1 MESQTEEQ
9 VMTRHMSATL
19 MTAIA
24 VATLTGPARAQEV
37 TVESMPPSVVKTVP
51 ECGDKKVPATTKQI
65 EVTFSKDMMTKKM
78 WSWCMQSQA
87 SFPEITNQKGIK
99 YLQDKRTCILPVK
112 LKPGKTYAIWIN
124 TQKNNAFRDTKGTPA
139 IPYLLVFKTK

>member
-1 MESQTEEQ
+1 
-9 VMTRHMSATL
+9 MTTHTTTIL

-24 VATLTGPARAQEV
+24 VIALTGTIRAQEV

-51 ECGDKKVPATTKQI
+51 TCGDTKVSATTKQI
-65 EVTFSKDMMTKKM
+65 KVTFSKDMMTKQM

-99 YLQDKRTCILPVK
+99 YLQDKRTCILPVN
-112 LKPGKTYAIWIN
+112 LKPGKTYAIWLN
-124 TQKNNAFRDTKGTPA
+124 TQKNNAFRDTKGNSA